1 LTAHADAAQDGHLDG
16 LKGYVVSEFST
27 AQAKAQFAQLV
38 QQAEAGQPVRTTR
51 RGRSVAVVL
60 PDTEYVRLGTTPQ
73 QRESLF
79 VFSTR
84 MRQLAADAGLSLV
97 DEKEWCSLRDQSKRA
112 SPTELS

>member
-1 LTAHADAAQDGHLDG
+1 M
-16 LKGYVVSEFST
+16 SEFSI

-38 QQAEAGQPVRTTR
+38 QQAEAGQPVRITR

-60 PDTEYVRLGTTPQ
+60 SDAEYVRLCAAPQ

-79 VFSTR
+79 DFTTR
-84 MRQLAADAGLSLV
+84 MRQQAADTGLNLV
-97 DEKEWCSLRDQSKRA
+97 NEEDLSGLRDQSERA